1 MWKIDLTSYLLYRIN
16 IIGKL
21 EVDKMKDEKIIE
33 LFFQRLEKAIQETDK
48 KYGNLCRNI
57 SYRILYNKRDS
68 EEIVNDTWM
77 VLWNHIPPK
86 RPNNFKAFICRITKN
101 LSLKKY
107 EYEHAK
113 KRKSEYEVSIN
124 ELSDCIMAKNNVEN
138 NILQK
143 ELAEV
148 INRFLESLPKEKRML
163 FLKRYWFMKPVKE
176 LAKEYHISQK
186 TASMRLSRIRQQLK
200 HYLQEEGYDY
210 DK

>member
-1 MWKIDLTSYLLYRIN
+1 MEKM
-16 IIGKL
+16 
-21 EVDKMKDEKIIE
+21 EDKKIIE

-57 SYRILYNKRDS
+57 SYRVLYSKRDS

-77 VLWNHIPPK
+77 VLWDNIPPK

-107 EYEHAK
+107 EYNHAK
-113 KRKSEYEVSIN
+113 KRKSEYEISLN

-138 NILQK
+138 DILQK
-143 ELAEV
+143 ELAEA
-148 INRFLESLPKEKRML
+148 INRFLESLPKEKRIL
-163 FLKRYWFMKPVKE
+163 FLKRYWFMKPIKE

-186 TASMRLSRIRQQLK
+186 TASMRLARIRQQLK
-200 HYLQEEGYDY
+200 DYLQKEGYDY